1 MELSNEI
8 YEELN
13 TISPLLAGM
22 EKRNVFSVPE
32 DYFPAVALD
41 LLKKVNAT
49 ANHPNGFTVP
59 EGYFDSL
66 SNSILQKIR
75 SEEDPQQELRTL
87 SPMLYSVQNENV
99 FQVPAGYFRNL
110 ENEIWGRIHPA
121 AKVVEMRKRDSVWKY
136 AAAAVVTGI
145 IGLSSLM
152 TFNSSKSTPDK
163 ATTQSVSSA
172 IKSASEFKNDK
183 QVNAA
188 IATLSDDEIIK
199 YLEKTGN
206 DVDGEVL
213 AAGIDGNV
221 LPSTKDYLT
230 DENTLETYLNQTG
243 KDSQN

>member
-1 MELSNEI
+1 MELAKEI

-13 TISPLLAGM
+13 NISPLLAGM

-32 DYFPAVALD
+32 GYFPAMTLD
-41 LLKKVNAT
+41 LLKKVYAI
-49 ANHPNGFTVP
+49 AIHPDGFTVP

-75 SEEDPQQELRTL
+75 FLEDPQQELRTL
-87 SPMLYSVQNENV
+87 SPILYSVQNENV
-99 FQVPAGYFRNL
+99 FEVPAGYFRNL
-110 ENEIWGRIHPA
+110 ESEIWDRIRPE

-152 TFNSSKSTPDK
+152 TFNSSPSTPDK

-172 IKSASEFKNDK
+172 IKSSSEFKNEQ

-213 AAGIDGNV
+213 VSGIDGNA
-221 LPSTKDYLT
+221 LPSSKDYLM
-230 DENTLETYLNQTG
+230 DENTLETYLNQSG